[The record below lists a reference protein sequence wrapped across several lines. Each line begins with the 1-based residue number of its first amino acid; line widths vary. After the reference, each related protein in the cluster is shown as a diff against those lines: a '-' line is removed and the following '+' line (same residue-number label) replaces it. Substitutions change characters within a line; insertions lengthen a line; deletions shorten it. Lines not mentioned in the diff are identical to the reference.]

1 MPPKFS
7 NPTPLGLASFAL
19 SLTVLTF
26 ANLGWIGVGPALAL
40 ALVFGGAVEIGV
52 GFAELFTG
60 NTFSMTVFGAYGAF
74 WVSFGGIVW
83 ADIHRWLPV
92 ETLRNWLIGDAVAWT
107 ILTTIFLIA
116 TFRLAK
122 ALVWVFATL
131 EILFLL
137 LIASTATGSPLLG
150 KLFGYESLLCA
161 ATAWYLLAALIINE
175 AYGSEVLPLGAYVAP
190 VKSLKETAKAAKA

>member
-7 NPTPLGLASFAL
+7 NPTPLGLACFAL

-74 WVSFGGIVW
+74 WVGFGGIVW
-83 ADIHRWLPV
+83 ADMHKWLPA
-92 ETLRNWLIGDAVAWT
+92 EAMKNWLVGYAVAWT
-107 ILTTIFLIA
+107 ILSVIFLVA

-122 ALVWVFATL
+122 ALVWIFSTL
-131 EILFLL
+131 VVLFVL
-137 LIASTATGSPLLG
+137 LIAATATGSPVIA
-150 KLFGYESLLCA
+150 KVFGYESLLCA
-161 ATAWYLLAALIINE
+161 ATAWYLLAAIIINE
-175 AYGSEVLPLGAYVAP
+175 AFGREVLPVGAYVPPAP
-190 VKSLKETAKAAKA
+190 AKAAAAKA